1 MIIIETT
8 VFTRQVQ
15 NLLSD
20 EEYRELQITLANR
33 PNAGTVIIGS
43 GGLRKLRWA
52 MPGKGKRG
60 GSRVI
65 YYWAVAQNQVLLLL
79 IYSKSARTDLTRDQI
94 KILRTIVEETYP

>member
-1 MIIIETT
+1 MILIETS

-20 EEYRELQITLANR
+20 EEYRALQIALANR
-33 PNAGTVIIGS
+33 PNAGVIIVGS

-52 MPGKGKRG
+52 TQGKGKRG

-65 YYWAVAQNQVLLLL
+65 YYWAVSQDQLLMLL
-79 IYSKSARTDLTRDQI
+79 IYSKNEQTDLTRDQI
-94 KILRTIVEETYP
+94 KILRSIVAEEYP